1 MKRLVLSLVAI
12 LLSSVVGMAQNSYIV
27 KTKGVKKPVVQ
38 KVRTDRNIQDKEEEQ
53 EEGFTDFIGANF
65 KYKSLC
71 DWQEGMR
78 FMVMPEKYD
87 LVVNTFVSDST
98 HKEVSSGKLRYK
110 IMVFKGVSETSEGKW
125 NINFVC
131 EDDGIPYHFQ
141 VPSGSF
147 DDYCYKKM
155 GVATLAYL
163 GDVDIARKLLMGQK
177 LRTVTNLYRV
187 DTEYDGEGY
196 REVSVKKGQ
205 IVKVVAIGVG
215 ERSFPVKIIVEDA
228 AGNQFFQNVAMS
240 KINSGMRDEEFGM
253 EKAKFAFYGSF
264 DLVDEEEEEE
274 VSDDSS
280 ALAGNSAIKTDNNSK
295 TGVKSP
301 TTKQS
306 SNNTRSLGTPIED

>member
-1 MKRLVLSLVAI
+1 MKRLAVSLVAI
-12 LLSSVVGMAQNSYIV
+12 LLSSVAGMAQNSYIV
-27 KTKGVKKPVVQ
+27 KTKGVKKPSVQ
-38 KVRTDRNIQDKEEEQ
+38 KVRTDRNLQTKVEEEE
-53 EEGFTDFIGANF
+53 EEGPIDFIGANF
-65 KYKSLC
+65 KYRSLC

-110 IMVFKGVSETSEGKW
+110 IMVFKGVSETEDGKW
-125 NINFVC
+125 NINFLC

-196 REVSVKKGQ
+196 QEVSVKKGQ

-253 EKAKFAFYGSF
+253 EKAKFTFYGSF
-264 DLVDEEEEEE
+264 ELVNEEEE
-274 VSDDSS
+274 VLDDSYELS
-280 ALAGNSAIKTDNNSK
+280 GNSAIKTDDKSK

-301 TTKQS
+301 TSKKS
-306 SNNTRSLGTPIED
+306 ADNTRSLGTPIED

>member
-1 MKRLVLSLVAI
+1 MKRLAVSLVAI
-12 LLSSVVGMAQNSYIV
+12 LLSVAGMAQNSYIV
-27 KTKGVKKPVVQ
+27 KTKGVKKPSMQ
-38 KVRTDRNIQDKEEEQ
+38 KVRTDRNTQAKVEEEE
-53 EEGFTDFIGANF
+53 EEGPTDFIGAHF

-110 IMVFKGVSETSEGKW
+110 IMVFKGVTETAEGKW
-125 NINFVC
+125 NINFIC

-196 REVSVKKGQ
+196 QEVSVKKGQ
-205 IVKVVAIGVG
+205 VVKVVAVGVG

-264 DLVDEEEEEE
+264 DLVFDEEEDVSNNSSE
-274 VSDDSS
+274 VADDTT
-280 ALAGNSAIKTDNNSK
+280 LMTDNKSK
-295 TGVKSP
+295 TGIKSP
-301 TTKQS
+301 TTKKS